1 MSKEI
6 LLQYDSLKSY
16 FRSEVVPTS
25 TTNAN
30 GAESEWGFQCAK
42 RFPKLIKAFDDWM
55 TEPYI

>member
-1 MSKEI
+1 M
-6 LLQYDSLKSY
+6 LQYDSLKSY